1 MSTEV
6 FSKLAFPALTDPQS
20 ERVELQARSRG
31 HAAGYADGLRA
42 AETEVAALK
51 DRLVT
56 ENLQQQQRA
65 REQQD
70 RAEMILARAA
80 RALDD
85 ATVPVVADA
94 QRTLAEAALE
104 LAEAILGYELAQ
116 GERTARGALD
126 RALSPVDVAT
136 AHRIRMHPTDL
147 ARLEAGAADRAG
159 IQLVA
164 DPAIEPGGAITEFD
178 DGYLDARIS
187 TALARAKA
195 ALLAEVPE

>member
-6 FSKLAFPALTDPQS
+6 FSKLTFPALADPQS
-20 ERVELQARSRG
+20 ERIELQARSRG

-42 AETEVAALK
+42 AEAEVAALK
-51 DRLVT
+51 DRLAS
-56 ENLQQQQRA
+56 ENLLEQQRA
-65 REQQD
+65 REQRD
-70 RAEMILARAA
+70 RAEMMLARAA
-80 RALDD
+80 DALDA
-85 ATVPVVADA
+85 ATVPVIADA
-94 QRTLAEAALE
+94 QRTLADAAIE
-104 LAEAILGYELAQ
+104 LAEAILGYELEH
-116 GERTARGALD
+116 GDRTARAALD

-136 AHRIRMHPTDL
+136 AHRVRMHPTDL
-147 ARLEAGAADRAG
+147 ARLETDTAARAG
-159 IQLVA
+159 IELVA